1 MKLLIAASALLLAF
15 SSQAIAQDI
24 QVHHGKLDAAVKN
37 SISKDVTVRHSTS
50 SGSGPVGM
58 AMGFDRI
65 TATSTVGAPPIDRTV
80 TGAIRD
86 SSSAGGG
93 VGWSEWDLRS
103 GR

>member
-37 SISKDVTVRHSTS
+37 SISKDVTVRHSIS
-50 SGSGPVGM
+50 SGSGPAGM

-65 TATSTVGAPPIDRTV
+65 TTATVGAPPIDRTV